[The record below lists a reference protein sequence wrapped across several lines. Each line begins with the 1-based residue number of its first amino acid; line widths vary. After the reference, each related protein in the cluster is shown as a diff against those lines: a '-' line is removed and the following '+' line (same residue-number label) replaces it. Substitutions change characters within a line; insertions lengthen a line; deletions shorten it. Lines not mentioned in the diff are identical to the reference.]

1 MKYQKII
8 NLLENTINQS
18 SKFMTKI
25 WVEINEDA
33 RKNYRT
39 NS

>member
-33 RKNYRT
+33 LKNYRT